1 MSNDSGNGNATGNGM
16 HTEQKLSAS
25 ELRYRR
31 LFEAAQDGILIL
43 DVDTGRINDVN
54 PFLCQ
59 LLGFS
64 HSELVG
70 QTVGEVSPFKDIV
83 SNQAML
89 ERLQKDG
96 YVRYENLPMETSDG
110 RRIEVEFISNVYRE
124 NGHKVIQCNVRD
136 NTEHHRAEKASLLL
150 AEIVESSDDA
160 IIGKKLN
167 GIISSWNR
175 GAEKMFGYTAG
186 EMVGQSITRLFPPDR
201 LVEEEDILVKIQRGE
216 SVQHYETVRLRKD
229 GISLD
234 VSLTVSPIHNSAGR
248 IIGIS
253 KVMREITERKRAEVV
268 TRKLLAVV
276 EATPDIIGFAS
287 LEGSCEYLNPEGRK
301 LVGLDQEE
309 SIRSILMQDFVHE
322 TDRERF
328 QNQVLPAL
336 FRDGHWDGET
346 LWKNFKTGAAIPMWQ
361 RIFFITEPGAV
372 QRMNIATVVRDI
384 SERKHLER
392 KQQDSDSEFQ
402 AMFEMASIGLGQT
415 DPLTGRFLRVN
426 PKLCLITGYT
436 AAEMLKLQVRD
447 ITHLDDREKDW
458 ELFQRVVKGELP
470 DYHMEKRYLR
480 KNGGSVW
487 VNVNMT
493 VIRDEAG
500 RPFRAMASIED
511 ITERRHAESRL
522 LLQSA
527 ALEAAANAIVITDTK
542 GLIEWVNPAFTAYT
556 GYSAAEAIGNN
567 SRLLKS
573 GKQDEKFY
581 RDMWTTVSAGEVW
594 HGEIINRRKDGSLY
608 TEEMTIT
615 PIRDNKGEIE
625 HFIAVKHD
633 ITERKKLEVQFIR
646 AQRME
651 SIGTL
656 ASGIAHDLNNIL
668 APIVMSI
675 DLLKSEA
682 NDPKTKTLL
691 NTIATSAQRGA
702 EVIRQILTFA
712 RGIEGERIE
721 IQLKHLLKE
730 MGNIIHETFPKNIQL
745 ELSTPNDTWMIVG
758 DPTQIHQIL
767 LNLCINA
774 RDAMPNG
781 GSLRIGVENAVID
794 EPYATLHLDARPGHY
809 VQISVTDSGT
819 GMTPDV
825 IDKIFDPFFTTKTL
839 TKGTGLGLSTVM
851 GIVKSHKGFIQ
862 VYSEPGKGTTFKVY
876 LPAMRSPLE
885 ERMKQTQLVGPPQG
899 NDEMVL
905 VVDDEDSILTI
916 TSQTLQNFGYR
927 VLTAKNGVE
936 AVAVYRQHRDEIAVV
951 LTDMAMPLMGGLIMI
966 HDLMRINPEI
976 KVIAASGL
984 QGNVDLEQ
992 ASALGVKH
1000 FLTKPYTGGTLLK
1013 TLRTILEEP

>member
-384 SERKHLER
+384 SERKRLER

-527 ALEAAANAIVITDTK
+527 ALEAATNAIVITDTK
-542 GLIEWVNPAFTAYT
+542 GLIEWANPAFTAYT
-556 GYSAAEAIGNN
+556 GYSVSEARGNN
-567 SRLLKS
+567 PRLLKS
-573 GKQDEKFY
+573 GKHDDKFY
-581 RDMWTTVSAGEVW
+581 RNLWETVLAGKVW
-594 HGEIINRRKDGSLY
+594 CGEIVNRRKDGSLY

-615 PIRDNKGEIE
+615 PIRDNKGKIE

-730 MGNIIHETFPKNIQL
+730 MGNIIQETFPKNIQL